1 MTRGIVATGIV
12 TLALVTGCG
21 SSRSQ
26 EQVVVTPPPHAVR
39 REPAREVLVVER
51 THVPKGHAYGW
62 WKQHGYSEVTVY
74 YDGTRYYSRQVA
86 PTGFRAVIVYQRE
99 GKYYMPDED
108 GERSHSQHGHGR
120 DRED

>member
-26 EQVVVTPPPHAVR
+26 DRVVVTPPPRTMR
-39 REPAREVLVVER
+39 REPAREVIVVER

-62 WKQHGYSEVTVY
+62 WKQHGYREVTVY
-74 YDGTRYYSRQVA
+74 YDGTRYYSGQVA
-86 PTGFRAVIVYQRE
+86 PAGFRAVVVYQRE
-99 GKYYMPDED
+99 GKYYLPDED
-108 GERSHSQHGHGR
+108 GEQSQSHHGHGR
-120 DRED
+120 DKKD